1 MENVAKK
8 VQKTYVAPEIEVIE
22 LYGEAVMENLFLTIS
37 DVKLEQP
44 EEEEVTD

>member
-1 MENVAKK
+1 MENVTKK

-22 LYGEAVMENLFLTIS
+22 LYGEAVMEDLFMTVS
-37 DVKLEQP
+37 DAKLEQP